1 MINISLILRKLR
13 VTSSLFMFCL
23 LLAGCQAAIYGTATD
38 FEKISLGMTKQ
49 DVIKELG
56 KPVSVSADADKGE
69 ESFIYKRMKHA
80 ISEWPRTYSV
90 VFREGKVVRYGE
102 QYQEKNINH
111 F

>member
-1 MINISLILRKLR
+1 
-13 VTSSLFMFCL
+13 
-23 LLAGCQAAIYGTATD
+23 
-38 FEKISLGMTKQ
+38 MTKQ

-102 QYQEKNINH
+102 QYQERNVNN